1 MKRLKHDQL
10 TFGCTLRDLK
20 DYIESKGGK
29 VVAVTALLPSRYGT
43 SLRPTNEQINE
54 LTKKGITN
62 EQLKQLGIA
71 DGFTGLT
78 KREAEQLLILAKP
91 RGVRGT
97 TQGRTTVKG
106 GDEGND
112 AEVQTEVEA
121 VNGTDSEA
129 FKTWIL
135 NDKIAYV
142 DKKKALHWI
151 EELQPHAETEQ
162 SKKELLDAAKI
173 IKGFDISKLS
183 NGKIREQRKISD
195 TPEEKEKTGRKRL
208 RDYALTFI
216 V

>member
-1 MKRLKHDQL
+1 MVQIVKRLKHDQL

-129 FKTWIL
+129 FKTDVSFIHSHLYFLCLITSKSESFSSCPYFHPSL
-135 NDKIAYV
+135 N
-142 DKKKALHWI
+142 L
-151 EELQPHAETEQ
+151 
-162 SKKELLDAAKI
+162 
-173 IKGFDISKLS
+173 
-183 NGKIREQRKISD
+183 
-195 TPEEKEKTGRKRL
+195 
-208 RDYALTFI
+208 
-216 V
+216 